1 MDQRFYDLMEAN
13 PVIAA
18 VKDMEGLAA
27 CCEREEIKIVF
38 VLFGDICN
46 ISSIV
51 KRIKDAGKT
60 SMVHID
66 LITGLSGKEVAV
78 DFIKENTRADGI
90 ISTKPAL
97 IKRARELSLYTTLRV
112 FVLDS
117 MAFENIEKQMSVAR
131 PDVIEI
137 LPGLMP
143 KVIKR
148 VCKLVR
154 VPVIAGGLISD
165 KEDVM
170 AALSAGAISVSTT
183 NPKVWLM

>member
-1 MDQRFYDLMEAN
+1 MDQAFYNLMEAN

-18 VKDMEGLAA
+18 VKDMNGLEA
-27 CCEREEIKIVF
+27 CCELEDIRIVF

-46 ISSIV
+46 IGEV
-51 KRIKDAGKT
+51 VERIKQAGKVA
-60 SMVHID
+60 MVHID
-66 LITGLSGKEVAV
+66 LITGLSGKEIAV
-78 DFIKENTRADGI
+78 DFIKNHTSADGI
-90 ISTKPAL
+90 ISTKPLL
-97 IKRARELSLYTTLRV
+97 IKRARELSLHTTLRV

-117 MAFENIEKQMSVAR
+117 MAFENIERQMNVAR

-143 KVIKR
+143 KVIRR
-148 VCKLVR
+148 VQKMVR

-165 KEDVM
+165 KEDVV

>member
-1 MDQRFYDLMEAN
+1 MHADLIEGMTAKD
-13 PVIAA
+13 IAA
-18 VKDMEGLAA
+18 
-27 CCEREEIKIVF
+27 
-38 VLFGDICN
+38 N
-46 ISSIV
+46 
-51 KRIKDAGKT
+51 
-60 SMVHID
+60 
-66 LITGLSGKEVAV
+66 
-78 DFIKENTRADGI
+78 FIAQRTQADGI

-117 MAFENIEKQMSVAR
+117 MAFENIEHQMAVAR
-131 PDVIEI
+131 PDIIEI

-143 KVIKR
+143 KVIRR
-148 VCKLVR
+148 VCRLVR